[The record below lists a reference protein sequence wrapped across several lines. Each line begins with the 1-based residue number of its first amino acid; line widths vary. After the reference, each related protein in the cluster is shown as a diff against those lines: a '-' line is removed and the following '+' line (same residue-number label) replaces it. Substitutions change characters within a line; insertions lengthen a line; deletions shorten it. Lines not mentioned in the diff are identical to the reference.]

1 MSRQLIATNNI
12 SGGFAAAEVID
23 VFGTPGARPGL
34 GQIGNFDDGKAVRK
48 SYVSAGKSV
57 FDETEWDVYGDSATP
72 QNVADMDPRVWA
84 GAGSSPTSPSP
95 TALSINTSSPSAV
108 TASVDGPN
116 LLITEV
122 ADPKDSYQSRFVEL
136 YSNNGAGQAVG
147 QYNGK
152 DVYLTLTSNTN
163 VDFNG
168 SVLLTGTAI
177 GSDGFLVLCSSTSV
191 FSTSYNTSSCDLAS
205 SSVINSNGDD
215 SYAVSCCKVS

>member
-1 MSRQLIATNNI
+1 MIKESIQKVLGLQIAILCASYNVTV
-12 SGGFAAAEVID
+12 AA
-23 VFGTPGARPGL
+23 
-34 GQIGNFDDGKAVRK
+34 N
-48 SYVSAGKSV
+48 
-57 FDETEWDVYGDSATP
+57 
-72 QNVADMDPRVWA
+72 
-84 GAGSSPTSPSP
+84 
-95 TALSINTSSPSAV
+95 
-108 TASVDGPN
+108 GPN

-168 SVLLTGTAI
+168 SVLLTGTTI
-177 GSDGFLVLCSSTSV
+177 GSDGFLVLCSSTPV
-191 FSTSYNTSSCDLAS
+191 FSSSYGTSSCDLAS

>member
-1 MSRQLIATNNI
+1 MIKTSIQQILGIP
-12 SGGFAAAEVID
+12 FAILCASCRV
-23 VFGTPGARPGL
+23 
-34 GQIGNFDDGKAVRK
+34 AV
-48 SYVSAGKSV
+48 
-57 FDETEWDVYGDSATP
+57 
-72 QNVADMDPRVWA
+72 
-84 GAGSSPTSPSP
+84 
-95 TALSINTSSPSAV
+95 
-108 TASVDGPN
+108 ASNGPN

-168 SVLLTGTAI
+168 SVLITGTTI

-215 SYAVSCCKVS
+215 SYAVSCCKDS